1 MARMRMN
8 QAIAAAIGDEMRE
21 NADVV
26 VFGEDVAVAG
36 GPFKTS
42 DGLLEEFGPLRV
54 RDTPIA
60 EMGFM
65 GAAVGAAATG
75 LRPVA
80 EIMFV
85 EFLGVALDQLVT
97 EAAKFNYLSG
107 GTVRVPMVMRAS
119 VGAGLGFGCQHSQ
132 VMESW
137 MVGAPGLKIVV
148 ISGPHNAYG
157 LTRAAIRD
165 DNPVAV
171 LEPRILYAVR
181 GDVTTGTE
189 GIIPLG
195 QAATVASGDDIT
207 LVSCG
212 STVRTCREAVAG
224 AAGWTADV
232 IDLQTLQ
239 PWDTDAVLASVAR
252 TGRLATVEECP
263 YSGGWGADIVAKVV
277 AEAFGDLK
285 APPMRVTAPDVHVPF
300 GKELEQRYLPSADY
314 VTAQVGELL
323 ATGESPP
330 HWWERDGALVAG

>member
-8 QAIAAAIGDEMRE
+8 QAIAAAIADEMRE
-21 NADVV
+21 NPDVV
-26 VFGEDVAVAG
+26 VFGEDVAVAE

-42 DGLLEEFGPLRV
+42 DGLLAEFGPLRV

-97 EAAKFNYLSG
+97 EAAKFSYLSSG
-107 GTVRVPMVMRAS
+107 AVKVPMVMRAS

-137 MVGAPGLKIVV
+137 MVGAPGLKIVML
-148 ISGPHNAYG
+148 SGPHNAYG

-181 GDVTTGTE
+181 GDVTTGPE

-195 QAATVASGDDIT
+195 QAAIPISGDDIT
-207 LVSCG
+207 LVGCG
-212 STVRTCREAVAG
+212 STVRTCLDAAG
-224 AAGWTADV
+224 DAEGWTADV

-239 PWDTDAVLASVAR
+239 PWDTEAVLDSVRR
-252 TGRLATVEECP
+252 TGRLAVVEECP
-263 YSGGWGADIVAKVV
+263 YSGGWGADIVSTVV
-277 AEAFGDLK
+277 AEAFGDLN
-285 APPMRVTAPDVHVPF
+285 APPLRITAPDVHVPF
-300 GKELEQRYLPSADY
+300 GKELEQRYLPSPGY
-314 VTAQVGELL
+314 VARQVGELL
-323 ATGESPP
+323 ATGETPP
-330 HWWERDGALVAG
+330 HWWERDGALV

>member
-8 QAIAAAIGDEMRE
+8 QAIAAAIADEMRD
-21 NADVV
+21 NPDVV
-26 VFGEDVAVAG
+26 VFGEDVAVAE

-42 DGLLEEFGPLRV
+42 AGLLEEFGPLRV

-97 EAAKFNYLSG
+97 EAAKFSYLSG
-107 GTVRVPMVMRAS
+107 GTVKVPMVMRAS
-119 VGAGLGFGCQHSQ
+119 TGAGLGFGCQHSQ

-137 MVGAPGLKIVV
+137 IVGAPGLKIVMV
-148 ISGPHNAYG
+148 SGPHNAYG

-171 LEPRILYAVR
+171 LEPRVLYAVR
-181 GDVTTGTE
+181 GEVATGE
-189 GIIPLG
+189 AGIIPLG
-195 QAATVASGDDIT
+195 QAAKPASGDDVT
-207 LVSCG
+207 LVCCG
-212 STVRTCREAVAG
+212 STVRTGLEAAAG
-224 AAGWTADV
+224 AEGWTADV

-239 PWDTDAVLASVAR
+239 PWDSQTVLDSVQR
-252 TGRLATVEECP
+252 TGHLAVVEECP
-263 YSGGWGADIVAKVV
+263 YSGGWGADIVSTVV

-285 APPMRVTAPDVHVPF
+285 APPIRLTAPDVHVPF
-300 GKELEQRYLPSADY
+300 GKELEQRYLPSPEY
-314 VTAQVGELL
+314 VTAQVTELR
-323 ATGESPP
+323 ATGQAPP
-330 HWWERDGALVAG
+330 HWWERDDVLV

>member
-8 QAIAAAIGDEMRE
+8 QAIAAAIADEMRE
-21 NADVV
+21 NPDVI

-65 GAAVGAAATG
+65 GMAVGAAATG
-75 LRPVA
+75 LRPIA

-137 MVGAPGLKIVV
+137 MVGAPGLKIVAL
-148 ISGPHNAYG
+148 SGPGNAYG
-157 LTRAAIRD
+157 LIRAAIRD

-171 LEPRILYAVR
+171 LEPRILYAAR
-181 GDVTTGTE
+181 GDVTTGVE

-207 LVSCG
+207 LVSLG
-212 STVRTCREAVAG
+212 STVRTCLAAASAG
-224 AAGWTADV
+224 EDWTADV
-232 IDLQTLQ
+232 LDLQTLQ
-239 PWDTDAVLASVAR
+239 PWDVEAVLESVRR
-252 TGRLATVEECP
+252 TGRLAVVEECP
-263 YSGGWGADIVAKVV
+263 YSGGWGADIVSTVV
-277 AEAFGDLK
+277 SEAFGDLS
-285 APPMRVTAPDVHVPF
+285 APPIRITAPDVHVPF

-323 ATGESPP
+323 DTGDSPA
-330 HWWERDGALVAG
+330 HWWERDGALV

>member
-8 QAIAAAIGDEMRE
+8 QAIAAAIADEMRE
-21 NADVV
+21 NPDVI

-65 GAAVGAAATG
+65 GMAVGAAATG
-75 LRPVA
+75 LRPIA

-137 MVGAPGLKIVV
+137 MVGAPGLKIVAL
-148 ISGPHNAYG
+148 SGPGNAYG
-157 LTRAAIRD
+157 LIRAAIRD

-171 LEPRILYAVR
+171 LEPRILYAAR
-181 GDVTTGTE
+181 GDVTTGVE

-207 LVSCG
+207 LVSLG
-212 STVRTCREAVAG
+212 STVRTCVA
-224 AAGWTADV
+224 AASAGEDWTADV
-232 IDLQTLQ
+232 LDLQTLQ
-239 PWDTDAVLASVAR
+239 PWDVEAVLESVRR
-252 TGRLATVEECP
+252 TGRLAVVEECP
-263 YSGGWGADIVAKVV
+263 YSGGWGADIVSTVV
-277 AEAFGDLK
+277 SEAFGDLS
-285 APPMRVTAPDVHVPF
+285 APPIRITAPDVHVPF

-314 VTAQVGELL
+314 VTAQVVELL
-323 ATGESPP
+323 DTGESPA
-330 HWWERDGALVAG
+330 HWWERDGALV

>member
-21 NADVV
+21 NPDVV

-137 MVGAPGLKIVV
+137 MVGSPGLKIVAL
-148 ISGPHNAYG
+148 SGPHNAYG
-157 LTRAAIRD
+157 LMRAAIRD

-181 GDVTTGTE
+181 GDVTTGVE

-207 LVSCG
+207 LVSLG
-212 STVRTCREAVAG
+212 STVRTCLDAASG
-224 AAGWTADV
+224 AEGWSADV

-239 PWDTDAVLASVAR
+239 PWDTETVLDSVSR
-252 TGRLATVEECP
+252 TGRLGVVEECP
-263 YSGGWGADIVAKVV
+263 YSGGWGADVV
-277 AEAFGDLK
+277 ATVVSEAFGDLS
-285 APPMRVTAPDVHVPF
+285 APPIRMTAPDVHVPF
-300 GKELEQRYLPSADY
+300 GKELEQRYLPSVEY
-314 VTAQVGELL
+314 VTSQVGELL
-323 ATGESPP
+323 ATGDSPP
-330 HWWERDGALVAG
+330 HWWERDGALV

>member
-8 QAIAAAIGDEMRE
+8 QAIAAAIADEMRE
-21 NADVV
+21 NPDVI

-65 GAAVGAAATG
+65 GMAVGAAATG
-75 LRPVA
+75 LRPIA

-137 MVGAPGLKIVV
+137 MVGAPGLKIVAL
-148 ISGPHNAYG
+148 SGPGNAYG
-157 LTRAAIRD
+157 LIRAAIRD

-171 LEPRILYAVR
+171 LEPRILYAAR
-181 GDVTTGTE
+181 GDVTTGVE

-207 LVSCG
+207 LVSLG
-212 STVRTCREAVAG
+212 STVRTCVA
-224 AAGWTADV
+224 AASAGEDWTADV
-232 IDLQTLQ
+232 LDLQTLQ
-239 PWDTDAVLASVAR
+239 PWDVEAVLESVRR
-252 TGRLATVEECP
+252 TGRLAVVEECP
-263 YSGGWGADIVAKVV
+263 YSGGWGADIVSTVV
-277 AEAFGDLK
+277 SEAFGDLS
-285 APPMRVTAPDVHVPF
+285 APPIRITAPDVHVPF

-323 ATGESPP
+323 DTGESPA
-330 HWWERDGALVAG
+330 HWWERDGALV

>member
-21 NADVV
+21 NPDVV

-137 MVGAPGLKIVV
+137 MVGSPGLKIVV
-148 ISGPHNAYG
+148 LSGPHNAYG
-157 LTRAAIRD
+157 LMRAAIRD

-181 GDVTTGTE
+181 GDVTTGVE

-195 QAATVASGDDIT
+195 QAATVSSGDDIT
-207 LVSCG
+207 LVSLG
-212 STVRTCREAVAG
+212 STVRTCLDAASG
-224 AAGWTADV
+224 AEGWSADV

-239 PWDTDAVLASVAR
+239 PWDTGTVLDSVSR
-252 TGRLATVEECP
+252 TGRLGVVEECP
-263 YSGGWGADIVAKVV
+263 YSGGWGADIVATVV
-277 AEAFGDLK
+277 SEAFGDLS
-285 APPMRVTAPDVHVPF
+285 APPIRMTAPDVHVPF
-300 GKELEQRYLPSADY
+300 GKELEQRYLPSVEY
-314 VTAQVGELL
+314 VTSQVAELL
-323 ATGESPP
+323 ATGASPP
-330 HWWERDGALVAG
+330 HWWERDGALV

>member
-8 QAIAAAIGDEMRE
+8 QAIAAAIADEMRE
-21 NADVV
+21 NPDVI

-65 GAAVGAAATG
+65 GMAVGAAATG
-75 LRPVA
+75 LRPIA

-137 MVGAPGLKIVV
+137 MVGSPGLKIVAL
-148 ISGPHNAYG
+148 SGPGNAYG
-157 LTRAAIRD
+157 LIRAAIRD

-171 LEPRILYAVR
+171 LEPRILYAAR
-181 GDVTTGTE
+181 GDVTTGVE

-207 LVSCG
+207 LVSLG
-212 STVRTCREAVAG
+212 STVRTCVA
-224 AAGWTADV
+224 AASAGEDWTADV
-232 IDLQTLQ
+232 LDLQTLQ
-239 PWDTDAVLASVAR
+239 PWDVEAVLESVRR
-252 TGRLATVEECP
+252 TGRLAVVEECP
-263 YSGGWGADIVAKVV
+263 YSGGWGADIVSTVV
-277 AEAFGDLK
+277 SEAFGDLS
-285 APPMRVTAPDVHVPF
+285 APPIRITAPDVHVPF

-314 VTAQVGELL
+314 VTAQVVELL
-323 ATGESPP
+323 DTGESPA
-330 HWWERDGALVAG
+330 HWWERDGALV

>member
-8 QAIAAAIGDEMRE
+8 QAIAAAIADEMRE
-21 NADVV
+21 NPDVV
-26 VFGEDVAVAG
+26 TFGEDVAVAG

-75 LRPVA
+75 LRPIA

-107 GTVRVPMVMRAS
+107 GTVRAPMVMRAS

-137 MVGAPGLKIVV
+137 MVGSPGLKIVAL
-148 ISGPHNAYG
+148 SGPHNAYG
-157 LTRAAIRD
+157 LMRAAIRD

-181 GDVTTGTE
+181 GEVKTGVE

-195 QAATVASGDDIT
+195 QAARAASGDDIT
-207 LVSCG
+207 LVSLG
-212 STVRTCREAVAG
+212 STVRTCIDAAG
-224 AAGWTADV
+224 AAEGWSADV
-232 IDLQTLQ
+232 LDLQTLQ
-239 PWDTDAVLASVAR
+239 PWDIEAVLESVSR
-252 TGRLATVEECP
+252 TGRLAVVEECP
-263 YSGGWGADIVAKVV
+263 YSGGWGADIVSTVV
-277 AEAFGDLK
+277 AEAFGDLN
-285 APPMRVTAPDVHVPF
+285 APPIRITAPDVHVPF
-300 GKELEQRYLPSADY
+300 GKELEQRYLPSTEY

-323 ATGESPP
+323 ATGETPP
-330 HWWERDGALVAG
+330 HWWERDGALV

>member
-8 QAIAAAIGDEMRE
+8 QAIAAAIADEMRE
-21 NADVV
+21 NPDVI

-65 GAAVGAAATG
+65 GMAVGAAATG
-75 LRPVA
+75 LRPIA

-137 MVGAPGLKIVV
+137 MVGAPGLKIVAL
-148 ISGPHNAYG
+148 SGPGNAYG

-171 LEPRILYAVR
+171 LEPRILYAAR
-181 GDVTTGTE
+181 GDVTTGVE

-207 LVSCG
+207 LVSLG
-212 STVRTCREAVAG
+212 STVRTCVA
-224 AAGWTADV
+224 AASAGEDWTADV
-232 IDLQTLQ
+232 LDLQTLQ
-239 PWDTDAVLASVAR
+239 PWDVEAVLESVRR
-252 TGRLATVEECP
+252 TGRLAVVEECP
-263 YSGGWGADIVAKVV
+263 YSGGWGADIVSTVV
-277 AEAFGDLK
+277 SEAFGDLS
-285 APPMRVTAPDVHVPF
+285 APPIRITAPDVHVPF

-314 VTAQVGELL
+314 VTAQVVELL
-323 ATGESPP
+323 DTGESPA
-330 HWWERDGALVAG
+330 HWWERDGALV

>member
-8 QAIAAAIGDEMRE
+8 QAIAAAIADEMRE
-21 NADVV
+21 NPDVI

-65 GAAVGAAATG
+65 GMAVGAAATG
-75 LRPVA
+75 LRPIA

-137 MVGAPGLKIVV
+137 MVGAPGLKIVAL
-148 ISGPHNAYG
+148 SGPGNAYG
-157 LTRAAIRD
+157 LIRAAIRD

-171 LEPRILYAVR
+171 LEPRILYAAR
-181 GDVTTGTE
+181 GDVTTGVE

-207 LVSCG
+207 LVSLG
-212 STVRTCREAVAG
+212 STVRTCVA
-224 AAGWTADV
+224 AASAGEDWTADV
-232 IDLQTLQ
+232 LDLQTLQ
-239 PWDTDAVLASVAR
+239 PWDVEAVLESVRR
-252 TGRLATVEECP
+252 TGRLAVVEECP
-263 YSGGWGADIVAKVV
+263 YSGGWGADIVSTVV
-277 AEAFGDLK
+277 SEAFGDLS
-285 APPMRVTAPDVHVPF
+285 APPIRITAPDVHVPF

-323 ATGESPP
+323 DTGESPA
-330 HWWERDGALVAG
+330 HWWERDEALV

>member
-8 QAIAAAIGDEMRE
+8 QAIAAAIADEMRE
-21 NADVV
+21 NPDVI

-65 GAAVGAAATG
+65 GMAVGAAATG
-75 LRPVA
+75 LRPIA

-137 MVGAPGLKIVV
+137 MVGAPGLKIVAL
-148 ISGPHNAYG
+148 SGPGNAYG
-157 LTRAAIRD
+157 LIRAAIRD

-171 LEPRILYAVR
+171 LEPRILYAAR
-181 GDVTTGTE
+181 GDVTTGVE

-207 LVSCG
+207 LVSLG
-212 STVRTCREAVAG
+212 STVRTCVA
-224 AAGWTADV
+224 AASAGEDWTADV
-232 IDLQTLQ
+232 LDLQTLQ
-239 PWDTDAVLASVAR
+239 PWDVEAVLESVRR
-252 TGRLATVEECP
+252 TGRLAVVEECP
-263 YSGGWGADIVAKVV
+263 YSGGWGADIVSTVV
-277 AEAFGDLK
+277 SEAFGDLS
-285 APPMRVTAPDVHVPF
+285 APPIRITAPDVHVPF

-323 ATGESPP
+323 DTGDSPV
-330 HWWERDGALVAG
+330 HWWERDGALV

>member
-8 QAIAAAIGDEMRE
+8 QAIAAAIADEMRE
-21 NADVV
+21 NPDVI

-65 GAAVGAAATG
+65 GMAVGAAATG
-75 LRPVA
+75 LRPIA

-137 MVGAPGLKIVV
+137 MVGSPGLKIVAL
-148 ISGPHNAYG
+148 SGPGNAYG
-157 LTRAAIRD
+157 LIRAAIRD

-171 LEPRILYAVR
+171 LEPRILYAAR
-181 GDVTTGTE
+181 GDVTTGVE

-207 LVSCG
+207 LVSLG
-212 STVRTCREAVAG
+212 STVRTCVA
-224 AAGWTADV
+224 AASAGEDWTADV
-232 IDLQTLQ
+232 LDLQTLQ
-239 PWDTDAVLASVAR
+239 PWDVEAVLESVRR
-252 TGRLATVEECP
+252 TGRLAVVEECP
-263 YSGGWGADIVAKVV
+263 YSGGWGADIVSTVV
-277 AEAFGDLK
+277 SEAFGDLS
-285 APPMRVTAPDVHVPF
+285 APPIRITAPDVHVPF

-323 ATGESPP
+323 DTGESPA
-330 HWWERDGALVAG
+330 HWWERDEALV

>member
-8 QAIAAAIGDEMRE
+8 QAIAAAIADEMRE
-21 NADVV
+21 NPDVI

-65 GAAVGAAATG
+65 GMAVGAAATG
-75 LRPVA
+75 LRPIA

-137 MVGAPGLKIVV
+137 MVGAPGLKIVAL
-148 ISGPHNAYG
+148 SGPGNAYG
-157 LTRAAIRD
+157 LIRAAIRD

-171 LEPRILYAVR
+171 LEPRILYAAR
-181 GDVTTGTE
+181 GDVTTGVE

-207 LVSCG
+207 LVSLG
-212 STVRTCREAVAG
+212 STVRTCVA
-224 AAGWTADV
+224 AASAGEDWTADV
-232 IDLQTLQ
+232 LDLQTLQ
-239 PWDTDAVLASVAR
+239 PWDVEAVLESVRR
-252 TGRLATVEECP
+252 TGSLAVVEECP
-263 YSGGWGADIVAKVV
+263 YSGGWGADIVSTVV
-277 AEAFGDLK
+277 SEAFGDLS
-285 APPMRVTAPDVHVPF
+285 APPIRITAPDVHVPF

-323 ATGESPP
+323 DTGESPA
-330 HWWERDGALVAG
+330 HWWERDGALV

>member
-8 QAIAAAIGDEMRE
+8 QAIAAAIADEMRA
-21 NADVV
+21 NPDVV
-26 VFGEDVAVAG
+26 VFGEDVAVAE

-42 DGLLEEFGPLRV
+42 AGLLEEFGPLRV

-75 LRPVA
+75 LRPVT

-85 EFLGVALDQLVT
+85 ELLGVALDQLVT

-107 GTVRVPMVMRAS
+107 GTVKVPMVMRAS

-137 MVGAPGLKIVV
+137 MVGSPGLKIVMV
-148 ISGPHNAYG
+148 SGPHNAYG

-171 LEPRILYAVR
+171 LEPRALYATR
-181 GDVTTGTE
+181 GEVTVGVE

-195 QAATVASGDDIT
+195 RAARPASGDDIT
-207 LVSCG
+207 LVCGG
-212 STVRTCREAVAG
+212 STVRTCL
-224 AAGWTADV
+224 AASGDADGWTADV

-239 PWDTDAVLASVAR
+239 PWDVEAVLTSVRR

-263 YSGGWGADIVAKVV
+263 YSGGWGADIVSAVV
-277 AEAFGDLK
+277 AEAFGDLQ
-285 APPMRVTAPDVHVPF
+285 APPIRLTAPDVHVPF
-300 GKELEQRYLPSADY
+300 GKELEQRYLPSAEY
-314 VTAQVGELL
+314 VATQVGELL
-323 ATGESPP
+323 ATGEAPA
-330 HWWERDGALVAG
+330 HWWERDGALV

>member
-1 MARMRMN
+1 
-8 QAIAAAIGDEMRE
+8 
-21 NADVV
+21 
-26 VFGEDVAVAG
+26 
-36 GPFKTS
+36 
-42 DGLLEEFGPLRV
+42 
-54 RDTPIA
+54 
-60 EMGFM
+60 M

-137 MVGAPGLKIVV
+137 MVGSPGLKIVAL
-148 ISGPHNAYG
+148 SGPHNAYG
-157 LTRAAIRD
+157 LMRAAIRD

-181 GDVTTGTE
+181 GDVTTGVE

-207 LVSCG
+207 LVSLG
-212 STVRTCREAVAG
+212 STVRTCLEAASG
-224 AAGWTADV
+224 AEGWSADV

-239 PWDTDAVLASVAR
+239 PWDTEAVLDSVSR
-252 TGRLATVEECP
+252 TGRLGVVEECP
-263 YSGGWGADIVAKVV
+263 YSGGWGADIVATVV
-277 AEAFGDLK
+277 SEAFGDLS
-285 APPMRVTAPDVHVPF
+285 APPIRMTAPDVHVPF
-300 GKELEQRYLPSADY
+300 GKELEQRYLPSVEY
-314 VTAQVGELL
+314 VTSQVGELL

-330 HWWERDGALVAG
+330 HWWERDGALV

>member
-1 MARMRMN
+1 VARMRMN
-8 QAIAAAIGDEMRE
+8 QAIAAAIADEMRE
-21 NADVV
+21 NPDVV
-26 VFGEDVAVAG
+26 VFGEDVAVAE

-42 DGLLEEFGPLRV
+42 DGLLAEFGPLRV

-75 LRPVA
+75 LRPVT

-97 EAAKFNYLSG
+97 EAAKFSYLSG
-107 GTVRVPMVMRAS
+107 GVVKVPMVMRAS

-137 MVGAPGLKIVV
+137 MVGAPGLKIVM

-181 GDVTTGTE
+181 GDVTTGPE

-195 QAATVASGDDIT
+195 QAAMPVSGDDIT
-207 LVSCG
+207 LVGCG
-212 STVRTCREAVAG
+212 STVRTALG
-224 AAGWTADV
+224 AAGDAEGWTADV

-239 PWDTDAVLASVAR
+239 PWDTEAVLDSVRR
-252 TGRLATVEECP
+252 TGRLAVVEECP
-263 YSGGWGADIVAKVV
+263 YSGGWGADIVSTVV
-277 AEAFGDLK
+277 AEAFGDLS
-285 APPMRVTAPDVHVPF
+285 APPIRITAPDVHVPF
-300 GKELEQRYLPSADY
+300 GKELEQRYLPNPEY
-314 VTAQVGELL
+314 VAGQVGELL

-330 HWWERDGALVAG
+330 HWWERDGALV

>member
-8 QAIAAAIGDEMRE
+8 QAIAVAIADEMRE
-21 NADVV
+21 NPDVI

-65 GAAVGAAATG
+65 GMAVGAAATG
-75 LRPVA
+75 LRPIA

-137 MVGAPGLKIVV
+137 MVGAPGLKIVAL
-148 ISGPHNAYG
+148 SGPGNAYG
-157 LTRAAIRD
+157 LIRAAIRD

-171 LEPRILYAVR
+171 LEPRILYAAR
-181 GDVTTGTE
+181 GDVTTGVE

-207 LVSCG
+207 LVSLG
-212 STVRTCREAVAG
+212 STVRTCVA
-224 AAGWTADV
+224 AASAGEDWTADV
-232 IDLQTLQ
+232 LDLQTLQ
-239 PWDTDAVLASVAR
+239 PWDVEAVLESVRR
-252 TGRLATVEECP
+252 TGRLAVVEECP
-263 YSGGWGADIVAKVV
+263 YSGGWGADIVSTVV
-277 AEAFGDLK
+277 SEAFGDLS
-285 APPMRVTAPDVHVPF
+285 APPIRITAPDVHVPF

-314 VTAQVGELL
+314 VRAQVGELL
-323 ATGESPP
+323 DTGESPA
-330 HWWERDGALVAG
+330 HWWERDGALV